1 MDLSHD
7 EQTIDDVC
15 IFSRNFHLLKKY
27 IESFGKKVIFL
38 TDEREYQCTERET
51 FQWVCGQTD
60 CVLVTTPSNIKGFE
74 CEAIIDFTSMKEPDV
89 ISRATIR
96 VVKASGMMNEF
107 IEVDD
112 EFFLTKMI
120 GM

>member
-7 EQTIDDVC
+7 EETIDNIL
-15 IFSRNFHLLKKY
+15 IFSGNFHLLKKH

-38 TDEREYQCTERET
+38 TDEIEYRSTERET
-51 FQWVCGQTD
+51 CQWICERTD
-60 CVLVTTPSNIKGFE
+60 HILVTTTPYIKGFE
-74 CEAIIDFTSMKEPDV
+74 SEAIIDLTSMQGPDV